1 MLLLP
6 SRPRRATLISFW
18 LVISC
23 LTGLLLGVISSLL
36 LSWSWFASGVIPGG
50 MLLILGLVWPNV
62 LPIPYRAWN
71 RFVRLYSRF
80 AGLVVLSVYFYVTF
94 VALGRVKARLVLERP
109 QSGNSMWTARRTLTP
124 EAYALQY
131 DGTTTALG
139 HGHGFRDY
147 LSWAVNSG
155 NLWLVFLLPFHLLV
169 GLHLAEQ
176 KRLPDNHI
184 YTLF

>member
-6 SRPRRATLISFW
+6 SSPRHATLISFW

-23 LTGLLLGVISSLL
+23 LSGLLFGVISSLL
-36 LSWSWFASGVIPGG
+36 LSWIWFASGLISGV
-50 MLLILGLVWPNV
+50 MLVILGLVRPKLLTV
-62 LPIPYRAWN
+62 PYRAWN
-71 RFVRLYSRF
+71 GFVRLYSRF

-155 NLWLVFLLPFHLLV
+155 NFWLVFLLPFQLLV
-169 GLHLAEQ
+169 ALHLGEQ